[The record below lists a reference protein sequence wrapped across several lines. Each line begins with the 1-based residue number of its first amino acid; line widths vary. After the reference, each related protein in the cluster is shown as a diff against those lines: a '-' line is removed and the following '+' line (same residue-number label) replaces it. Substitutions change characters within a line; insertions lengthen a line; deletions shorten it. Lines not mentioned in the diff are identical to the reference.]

1 MLVVAALVAATAASA
16 QWQFELDTTFRTV
29 VTRLAVASVLPQ
41 VDGSV
46 IASGPMRFPGEMNDK
61 LLVKFLPNG
70 ARDEAFNNSGLGRG
84 KLTAWQDRFYVGTA
98 ATVRRILYSGLQD
111 PTFIGMNTGPYF
123 NSLQGG
129 DYHVYPDGRV
139 LMSGAHM
146 LRDSIRGFVGIYNL
160 IWFTNTGYLDTT
172 KVHRTGNNVVY
183 RFKELPDGKFICS
196 GTCTEFE
203 GEEVDWI
210 FRVHADGSTDTTFRT
225 GVFWGG
231 ARGYLPLADG
241 RCYVAG
247 NFRRNQ
253 APDDT
258 LRVVRFMPDG
268 SLDPSFSIPHF
279 ALNGLYNHGL
289 GVSPSGFGPGMES
302 ITPWEGGRLIVT
314 GYFGSVN
321 GVPRGG
327 ICMLDS
333 TGAVL
338 EAFDGCWAS
347 PFIYQNTSYGGIMG
361 FTPAGDGEHYYIHGS
376 YKGFD
381 DGTVNDTL
389 QRFVSRLRVVEDF
402 TTGVASLSPEEEP
415 GVRVYPNPARGTVMF
430 TYDDPLLSGQQ
441 GRIVVRDLSGRVVA
455 TLAINGTSGRHT
467 WDVQGVAPG
476 TYVVQYLAGNTVLH
490 TERLIIQH

>member
-1 MLVVAALVAATAASA
+1 MD
-16 QWQFELDTTFRTV
+16 Q
-29 VTRLAVASVLPQ
+29 
-41 VDGSV
+41 
-46 IASGPMRFPGEMNDK
+46 
-61 LLVKFLPNG
+61 
-70 ARDEAFNNSGLGRG
+70 
-84 KLTAWQDRFYVGTA
+84 FYVGTGL
-98 ATVRRILYSGLQD
+98 VRRLNAWGLID
-111 PTFIGMNTGPYF
+111 PTFIHLNTGPYF
-123 NSLQGG
+123 LSLQGG

-139 LMSGAHM
+139 LLSGAHM

-203 GEEVDWI
+203 GQEVDWI

-231 ARGYLPLADG
+231 AQSYLPLPDG

-279 ALNGLYNHGL
+279 ALNGLPNNGL
-289 GVSPSGFGPGMES
+289 GVSPSGLGAVAWS
-302 ITPWEGGRLIVT
+302 IKPWEGGRTIVT

-321 GVPRGG
+321 GEPRGS

-338 EAFDGCWAS
+338 DAFDGCAAG
-347 PFIYQNTSYGGIMG
+347 PFTYMNYHYGDILG

-389 QRFVSRLRVVEDF
+389 QRFVSRLRVVELSTAVQEAER
-402 TTGVASLSPEEEP
+402 TTTTARLLLQ
-415 GVRVYPNPARGTVMF
+415 PNPAGSWATF
-430 TYDDPLLSGQQ
+430 NYQLPALPAQAS
-441 GRIVVRDLSGRVVA
+441 IVVTDLAGRTQYTQRIAGAQGQV
-455 TLAINGTSGRHT
+455 L
-467 WDVQGVAPG
+467 WDTRSVAPG
-476 TYVVQYLAGNTVLH
+476 AYLVSLVADGKTLS
-490 TERLIIQH
+490 TERLVVQP